1 MSFTDIL
8 YAVEDNVCR
17 ITINKP
23 EKMNAATWST
33 WAEIESAID
42 LAERDDDVRCVVIS
56 GAGRSFCAG
65 TDLTDR
71 SGEANWSPRPL
82 SGRKAKYKTRFLGP
96 ASVYHCTKPT
106 IAAVNGAAVGA
117 GFSLALAA
125 DIRIAREDARF
136 AAIFTKRG
144 ISADTGTTW
153 FLPRL
158 VGSERALEML
168 YTGRIVGG
176 EEAVKIGLASEMA
189 SKENFDA
196 RVSELALAIAHGP
209 SLALELDKR
218 LIRGAFDRDLDSQV
232 EMEQYLQG
240 ITSGTEDSKE
250 GRMSF
255 LEKREPQFKGH

>member
-1 MSFTDIL
+1 MSFEDIL
-8 YAVEDNVCR
+8 YSVEDNICR
-17 ITINKP
+17 ITLNKP

-33 WAEIESAID
+33 WAEIESAIA
-42 LAERDDDVRCVVIS
+42 LAEADDEARAIVIT
-56 GAGRSFCAG
+56 GAGRGFCAG

-71 SGEANWSPRPL
+71 RSEETWSPRPL
-82 SGRKAKYKTRFLGP
+82 QGRKLKYRTRFLGP
-96 ASVYHCTKPT
+96 AAVYHCTKPV

-158 VGSERALEML
+158 VGPERALEML
-168 YTGRIVGG
+168 YTGRIVGA
-176 EEAVKIGLASEMA
+176 EEAVRIGLASEMV
-189 SKENFDA
+189 SREDFEA
-196 RVSELALAIAHGP
+196 RVNQLAHQIAHGP
-209 SLALELDKR
+209 SLALEIDKR
-218 LIRGAFDRDLDSQV
+218 LIREAFDHGLDEQV
-232 EMEQYLQG
+232 ELEQFLQG
-240 ITSGTEDSKE
+240 ITQGTEDAKE

-255 LEKREPQFKGH
+255 LEKREPEFKGQ